1 MFEEQ
6 IIQKQQE
13 NCAPMIPQEIYHPI
27 FDYTQNQKLNSDTD
41 IMLEEIQ
48 HISTRVFKANDAKIL
63 KDVFWR
69 IFSKD
74 EKDLYTKYN
83 QAQSIS
89 NVRGKPIHRNNILI
103 SEALEYGDI
112 ILSALDTTKDIEN
125 PNKRIIKIAGIFVPL
140 MINMLDISMFKSYKK
155 RRREKAQYMYN
166 MIHKAQII
174 FLSFASGVFFLG
186 IVMSPN
192 SIIAINPTIYNLALL
207 SFFIIFM
214 SLGLYTD
221 HLSDIIDRRI

>member
-74 EKDLYTKYN
+74 EKDLYTKYYRPN
-83 QAQSIS
+83 NYQFEDLVESLRIVRKYNGWASINYFVFPGVTDS
-89 NVRGKPIHRNNILI
+89 AAEFDALCSLI
-103 SEALEYGDI
+103 SATD
-112 ILSALDTTKDIEN
+112 LSMIQWRSFNIDPDWYLGKMGIVDPGECFGIRQMIE
-125 PNKRIIKIAGIFVPL
+125 
-140 MINMLDISMFKSYKK
+140 
-155 RRREKAQYMYN
+155 
-166 MIHKAQII
+166 MIHEEFPKVKFGYFNPPIERMKNYDEA
-174 FLSFASGVFFLG
+174 FA
-186 IVMSPN
+186 
-192 SIIAINPTIYNLALL
+192 
-207 SFFIIFM
+207 
-214 SLGLYTD
+214 
-221 HLSDIIDRRI
+221 H